1 MACHCSG
8 CSRSKRISTI
18 RQLQKEEVCTKR
30 PSSKYPTK
38 SKKIVWDRYLSTRKW
53 LLKQIEWY
61 QESYERRKTHPPKP
75 NARYV
80 DWFHEPIRHNTWGVK
95 KYKAA
100 RAEAKRMGL
109 L

>member
-8 CSRSKRISTI
+8 CSKSKRISTI
-18 RQLQKEEVCTKR
+18 RQLQTAEVCTKR

-38 SKKIVWDRYLSTRKW
+38 SKKVIMDRYLAARKW
-53 LLKQIEWY
+53 LIKQIEWY
-61 QESYERRKTHPPKP
+61 AESHERGTYKG
-75 NARYV
+75 RY
-80 DWFHEPIRHNTWGVK
+80 DFFHERIKHNTWGVK